1 MDIKKYLP
9 KFLNFDQKQPKG
21 ANLFNKIKLEQ
32 QLARVSQDAQKFK
45 LAVSAAESVE
55 YPNRYLLTQTY
66 QQIVL
71 DGQMQSAMLQRKIR
85 VLGQKFNLVDS
96 EGNINVEK
104 TRELNQ
110 KWFSR
115 ALDLAMDSKF
125 WGYSLIQFGA
135 IENSKF
141 LSVDLVP
148 RIYVVPEFNLVRET
162 TATVTEGVD
171 YSKPP
176 YSNWAV
182 GIGEKRDLGLLM
194 KCAPYIIWKNNA
206 MGAWAEF
213 TEIFGSPIRVVK
225 TDVNDDKTRLNAEAM
240 MANMGAS
247 TWAVLGL
254 DDEFSI
260 LQTNRSDAYQVFDE
274 MVDRCNSEISKIVLG
289 QTGTTEEKSYV
300 GSAAVHQDIA
310 EMVGRQDLIDME
322 FIVND
327 KFLPM
332 FNNLGFDFE
341 GLSFK
346 YDMNEV
352 LPLGEQA
359 KIESLFMPYMTFNKE
374 YLEKKYKMQID
385 EMYDPK
391 KDSKGNPAKKHNN
404 V

>member
-1 MDIKKYLP
+1 MDKV
-9 KFLNFDQKQPKG
+9 
-21 ANLFNKIKLEQ
+21 KLEQ
-32 QLARVSQDAQKFK
+32 QLARVSQDAQSFK
-45 LAVSAAESVE
+45 IALSAAESIE

-71 DGQMQSAMLQRKIR
+71 DGQMQSAILQRKIR

-96 EGNINVEK
+96 DGKINVEK
-104 TRELNQ
+104 SRELNQ

-115 ALDLAMDSKF
+115 ALDLSIDAKF

-135 IENSKF
+135 IEDSKF
-141 LSVDLVP
+141 LSVELVP
-148 RIYVVPEFNLVRET
+148 RIYVVPEFSIVRET
-162 TATVTEGVD
+162 TATVTEGVN
-171 YSKPP
+171 YTKPP

-182 GIGEKRDLGLLM
+182 GVGEKRDLGLLM
-194 KCAPYIIWKNNA
+194 KCAPYIIWKNSA

-274 MVDRCNSEISKIVLG
+274 MVNRCNSEISKIVLG

-310 EMVGRQDLIDME
+310 QMVGRQDLIDME
-322 FIVND
+322 FLVND

-332 FNNLGFDFE
+332 FNKLGFDFE
-341 GLSFK
+341 GLEFK

-359 KIESLFMPYMTFNKE
+359 KIETNMMPYVKFNKE

-385 EMYDPK
+385 EMIDLDK
-391 KDSKGNPAKKHNN
+391 EMSGNPAKKSSNI
-404 V
+404 

>member
-1 MDIKKYLP
+1 MNIKNYLP
-9 KFLNFDQKQPKG
+9 KFLNFEEKQPKSSV
-21 ANLFNKIKLEQ
+21 LLNKVKLEQ
-32 QLARVSQDAQKFK
+32 QLARVTQNAQSFK
-45 LAVSAAESVE
+45 LALSAAESVE

-96 EGNINVEK
+96 EGVINREK

-110 KWFSR
+110 KWFSK

-125 WGYSLIQFGA
+125 WGYSLIQFGS
-135 IENSKF
+135 IKDSKF
-141 LSVDLVP
+141 LSVELVP
-148 RIYVVPEFNLVRET
+148 RIYVVPEFSIVRET
-162 TATVTEGVD
+162 TATVTEGVN
-171 YSKPP
+171 YTKPP

-182 GIGEKRDLGLLM
+182 GIGDKRDLGLLM
-194 KCAPYIIWKNNA
+194 KCAPYIIWKNSA

-240 MANMGAS
+240 MANMGAA

-254 DDEFSI
+254 NDEFSI

-322 FIVND
+322 FTVND
-327 KFLPM
+327 QFLPM
-332 FNNLGFDFE
+332 FNNLGFNFE
-341 GLSFK
+341 GLEFK

-359 KIESLFMPYMTFNKE
+359 KIETNMMPYVKFNKE
-374 YLEKKYKMQID
+374 YLEKKYKMEID
-385 EMYDPK
+385 EMIELK
-391 KDSKGNPAKKHNN
+391 EEMSGNPAKKPNN
-404 V
+404 I